1 MAERLRWVSSGYC
14 SDTDAT
20 CVEVAI
26 TAPRVQVRD
35 SWRVSGDSGED
46 APRLTF
52 SAAAWSLFIA
62 HTTAD

>member
-1 MAERLRWVSSGYC
+1 MGEQRSWVSSSYSC
-14 SDTDAT
+14 DTDAT

-26 TAPRVQVRD
+26 AAGRVHVRD
-35 SWRVSGDSGED
+35 SRQGGDED

-52 SAAAWSLFIA
+52 SVAAWTLFLA